1 MRKSIFFLII
11 GFLSVLAVFITACS
25 PKVIYV
31 PTNTDTHIEYR
42 DSVIYKVDTLKINV
56 PVETVKEVVPPR
68 DTLKMATSVAEAK
81 AWVDTTTNTLKGEMK
96 NKKTAL
102 SQPQVVYKE
111 KIQYRDTVI
120 TKEVP
125 VPVEVEK
132 VVKVVP
138 WIYKTLSVIGL
149 IALFLLALKLVF
161 KFRI

>member
-1 MRKSIFFLII
+1 MKSFLKYTFLILI
-11 GFLSVLAVFITACS
+11 LGILASCS

-42 DSVIYKVDTLKINV
+42 DSVIYKVDTLRIPV

-68 DTLKMATSVAEAK
+68 DTLKMATSVAEAR

-102 SQPQVVYKE
+102 SQTQVVYKE

-132 VVKVVP
+132 IVKVVP
-138 WIYKTLSVIGL
+138 FFWKFLSVIGL
-149 IALFLLALKLVF
+149 LALFLLALKLVF
-161 KFRI
+161 KIG

>member
-1 MRKSIFFLII
+1 MKSFLKYTFLFLILGI
-11 GFLSVLAVFITACS
+11 LASCS

-42 DSVIYKVDTLKINV
+42 DSVIYKVDTLRIPV

-68 DTLKMATSVAEAK
+68 DTLKMATSVAEAR

-102 SQPQVVYKE
+102 SQTQVVYKE

-132 VVKVVP
+132 IVKVVP
-138 WIYKTLSVIGL
+138 FFWKFLSVIGL
-149 IALFLLALKLVF
+149 LALFLLALKLVF
-161 KFRI
+161 KIG

>member
-1 MRKSIFFLII
+1 MKSFLKYTFLFLILGI
-11 GFLSVLAVFITACS
+11 LASCS

-81 AWVDTTTNTLKGEMK
+81 AWVDTTTNTLKGELK

-111 KIQYRDTVI
+111 KIKYRDSLV
-120 TKEVP
+120 TKE

-132 VVKVVP
+132 IVEKRYVP
-138 WIYKTLSVIGL
+138 FIWKLLGSVGIL
-149 IALFLLALKLVF
+149 ALLFLALKIVLEKRLF
-161 KFRI
+161 

>member
-1 MRKSIFFLII
+1 MKISNKTLILGFFLI
-11 GFLSVLAVFITACS
+11 LASCS
-25 PKVIYV
+25 PKIVYV

-68 DTLKMATSVAEAK
+68 DTLKMGTSVAEAK
-81 AWVDTTTNTLKGEMK
+81 AWVDTTTNALKGVLK

-111 KIQYRDTVI
+111 KIQYRDSLV
-120 TKEVP
+120 KVEVP

-161 KFRI
+161 KA